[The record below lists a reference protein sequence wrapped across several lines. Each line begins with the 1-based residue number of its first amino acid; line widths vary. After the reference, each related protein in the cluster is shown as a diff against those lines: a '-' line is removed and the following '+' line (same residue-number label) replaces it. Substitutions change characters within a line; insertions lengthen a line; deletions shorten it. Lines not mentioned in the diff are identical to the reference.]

1 MTYAIKV
8 GHIVRLKTGHAPIF
22 VTDVTGVITSQ
33 RAVKQIRGFYLT
45 SAVTPTKWRAASDYV
60 HYDKNCDDR
69 SKLQYRYRRSLRY
82 LERTHE
88 FESNLFHNLQ
98 PRSDFSMKYGFLN
111 TQYMER
117 ENQTDWENESLDF
130 DTTKPEEKDTTMSNN
145 EPKTNVTLYQVNG
158 KADLFGVYLQT
169 NAVGQY
175 VLEMKG
181 PKGGYKAY
189 KPEDVTMVTPYTV
202 KLVSLTNST
211 SFTRIV
217 KPGTMEVDDV
227 LIRSNGDMSVVKAI
241 DTKDISCTKK
251 LEKCRKLVMEEITVD

>member
-22 VTDVTGVITSQ
+22 VTDIIDGNMSRRT
-33 RAVKQIRGFYLT
+33 VKQIRGFYLT
-45 SAVTPTKWRAASDYV
+45 STISPTKWRTASDYV

-69 SKLQYRYRRSLRY
+69 SKLQYRYRRSLKY

-88 FESNLFHNLQ
+88 FESNLFRNLQ
-98 PRSDFSMKYGFLN
+98 PRTNFAINYGFIY
-111 TQYMER
+111 THHTEKEKQS
-117 ENQTDWENESLDF
+117 DWENESLDF
-130 DTTKPEEKDTTMSNN
+130 NTTKPEEKDTTMSNN

-217 KPGTMEVDDV
+217 KPGTLEVGDV
-227 LIRSNGDMSVVKAI
+227 LIRSDGDMSIVRAI
-241 DTKDISCTKK
+241 DTKEIDCTKK
-251 LEKCRKLVMEEITVD
+251 LTKCRKLVMKEISAD